1 MIIVVSLFGTVQIYA
16 MDNDEQSDTFISR
29 SDMIYVLKEENI
41 DVPKDAYIG
50 LVEYNIT
57 ENETILVVSVIQTHG
72 DRVEQGFLI
81 PFDEN
86 NDPIDFNK
94 QTLTSRGASSG
105 SISSVYVT
113 GYYIST
119 TDSAGTVT
127 IYRPYKVAFSSS
139 LSQNVFVQ
147 YDISGVKFDL
157 NRDNTYST
165 GSHRITCSAYPAT
178 INLQYDTTYYYS
190 GYIGPGS
197 SECRLNH
204 RISVTVN
211 GNYKG
216 FVKCAG
222 HGSCV

>member
-1 MIIVVSLFGTVQIYA
+1 MKHFINMILSMIIVVSLFGTVQIYA

-94 QTLTSRGASSG
+94 QTLTSRGASVVG
-105 SISSVYVT
+105 
-113 GYYIST
+113 
-119 TDSAGTVT
+119 VT
-127 IYRPYKVAFSSS
+127 IFVAPSLPTRTFALAVILIFMLVKVASPRTFLFNMTYLELS
-139 LSQNVFVQ
+139 L
-147 YDISGVKFDL
+147 
-157 NRDNTYST
+157 T
-165 GSHRITCSAYPAT
+165 
-178 INLQYDTTYYYS
+178 
-190 GYIGPGS
+190 
-197 SECRLNH
+197 
-204 RISVTVN
+204 
-211 GNYKG
+211 
-216 FVKCAG
+216 
-222 HGSCV
+222 